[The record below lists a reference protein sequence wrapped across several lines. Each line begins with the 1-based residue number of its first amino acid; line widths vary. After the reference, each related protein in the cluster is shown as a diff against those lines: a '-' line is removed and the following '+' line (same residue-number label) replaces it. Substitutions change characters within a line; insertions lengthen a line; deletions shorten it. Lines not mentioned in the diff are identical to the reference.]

1 MGSFTFSSNAG
12 ATEADFL
19 DNQWYVNIHTVDNG
33 SGELRSQVNPSLV
46 PEPTAALLSA
56 VALLGLGVRRRR

>member
-1 MGSFTFSSNAG
+1 M
-12 ATEADFL
+12 
-19 DNQWYVNIHTVDNG
+19 
-33 SGELRSQVNPSLV
+33 NPSLV